1 MAMRQLSSITL
12 IGLLSLSVV
21 GCVSES
27 GVDPTAATNSP
38 SATPSATPVPVVVK
52 PPAKPGD
59 SPTTPGAAPKAAG
72 LTPSTNSDERA
83 RQVKQGRSDPF
94 ALIPLSLVTVPPPP
108 GQVRQVPPVT
118 PPRVPGATLPKLP
131 GGSQPPGR
139 TPNVPGTPPGTPPTL
154 TTLPPLPQPELARAV
169 EVTGVV
175 QVGNVTQII
184 VKAPNEDSSRYVRV
198 GQRLSNGQV
207 LVKRIE
213 LQGSE
218 PVVVL
223 EQFGIEVIK
232 SIGKQGQPVAGRP
245 FTAVLG

>member
-1 MAMRQLSSITL
+1 
-12 IGLLSLSVV
+12 
-21 GCVSES
+21 
-27 GVDPTAATNSP
+27 
-38 SATPSATPVPVVVK
+38 
-52 PPAKPGD
+52 
-59 SPTTPGAAPKAAG
+59 
-72 LTPSTNSDERA
+72 
-83 RQVKQGRSDPF
+83 
-94 ALIPLSLVTVPPPP
+94 
-108 GQVRQVPPVT
+108 
-118 PPRVPGATLPKLP
+118 
-131 GGSQPPGR
+131 
-139 TPNVPGTPPGTPPTL
+139 
-154 TTLPPLPQPELARAV
+154 
-169 EVTGVV
+169 
-175 QVGNVTQII
+175 VGNVTQII